1 MIDRCMNSRLSDI
14 NYDDDD
20 DFNSLVVVD
29 NNDDDDLKRLEV
41 DDVAQILLLR

>member
-1 MIDRCMNSRLSDI
+1 MIDRYMISRLSDI

-29 NNDDDDLKRLEV
+29 DNDYDDLKRLEV
-41 DDVAQILLLR
+41 DDMLLRYYC